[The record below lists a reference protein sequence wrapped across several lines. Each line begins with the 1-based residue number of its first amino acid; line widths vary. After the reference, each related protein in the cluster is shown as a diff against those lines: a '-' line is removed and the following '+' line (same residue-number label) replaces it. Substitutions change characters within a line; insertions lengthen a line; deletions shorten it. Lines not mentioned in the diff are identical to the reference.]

1 MSSIKQ
7 LIINAII
14 KVSGENPALDA
25 QSEFSAVEARDDF
38 IRCLMLELFP
48 EESAA
53 VTVAVTETAAPATS
67 PKKAKKSK
75 VAKTAEE
82 PAAPASPATSPK
94 KAKKAKVAKTAD
106 EPASPATSPK
116 EAKKA
121 KVAKTEKDAAKAA
134 AAAAKEAE
142 KATKAAEK
150 EAAKAAKT
158 AAKEAKKATPPASP
172 AKAASPK
179 KAAKAPKVKP
189 AEDANLPKMDPTW
202 RKHLKKADKAATK
215 ESESELLT
223 YLNALTKEE
232 FNAKKAEEH
241 VAHFLASRVTAEDG
255 KEPADLTE
263 VDFQGKTYYVNPES
277 KRVYEGEGE
286 YDNEVGWTHY
296 KPVGYVGMAMF
307 AEMEV

>member
-53 VTVAVTETAAPATS
+53 VTVAVTETAAPAKS
-67 PKKAKKSK
+67 PKKAKKAK
-75 VAKTAEE
+75 KAKTAEE
-82 PAAPASPATSPK
+82 PAAP
-94 KAKKAKVAKTAD
+94 
-106 EPASPATSPK
+106 PASPAKSPK
-116 EAKKA
+116 EAKA
-121 KVAKTEKDAAKAA
+121 EAKAA

-150 EAAKAAKT
+150 EAAKAAKI

-179 KAAKAPKVKP
+179 KAAKAPKAPKVVKP
-189 AEDANLPKMDPTW
+189 AEDSNLPKMDPTW
-202 RKHLKKADKAATK
+202 RKHLKKADKDGAK
-215 ESESELLT
+215 ENEPKLLA
-223 YLNALTKEE
+223 YLNALTKEQ
-232 FNAKKAEEH
+232 FNAKKAEDH
-241 VAHFLASRVTAEDG
+241 VADFLAGRAAAPAAADDG
-255 KEPADLTE
+255 KEAAELTE
-263 VDFQGKTYYVNPES
+263 IDFEGKTYFVNPES

-286 YDNEVGWTHY
+286 YDDEVGWTNY
-296 KPVGYVGMAMF
+296 KPVGYVGMAAF
-307 AEMEV
+307 EKMEV

>member
-14 KVSGENPALDA
+14 KVSGENPALDG

-38 IRCLMLELFP
+38 IRLLMLELFP
-48 EESAA
+48 EETSV
-53 VTVAVTETAAPATS
+53 VTVSTEPVAAAAKS

-75 VAKTAEE
+75 VAKTEE
-82 PAAPASPATSPK
+82 PAAPAPA
-94 KAKKAKVAKTAD
+94 
-106 EPASPATSPK
+106 PASPAKSPK
-116 EAKKA
+116 DAKA
-121 KVAKTEKDAAKAA
+121 EAKAA

-172 AKAASPK
+172 VKAASPK
-179 KAAKAPKVKP
+179 KAAKAPKAPKVVKP
-189 AEDANLPKMDPTW
+189 AEDSNLPKMDPTW

-232 FNAKKAEEH
+232 FNAKKAEDH
-241 VAHFLASRVTAEDG
+241 VAQFVASRAAAPAAAVADDG
-255 KEPADLTE
+255 KESADLTE
-263 VDFQGKTYYVNPES
+263 IDFEGKTYFVNPES

-286 YDNEVGWTHY
+286 YDDEVGWTSY
-296 KPVGYVGMAMF
+296 KPVGYVGMAVF
-307 AEMEV
+307 EKMEV

>member
-53 VTVAVTETAAPATS
+53 VTVAVTETAAPAKS
-67 PKKAKKSK
+67 PKKAKK
-75 VAKTAEE
+75 AKTAEE
-82 PAAPASPATSPK
+82 PAAPA
-94 KAKKAKVAKTAD
+94 
-106 EPASPATSPK
+106 PASPAKSPK
-116 EAKKA
+116 AA
-121 KVAKTEKDAAKAA
+121 KVTKTEKEAAKAA

-179 KAAKAPKVKP
+179 KAAKPPKVKP

-286 YDNEVGWTHY
+286 YDDEVGWTHY